1 MLSDFMR
8 IRHPRA
14 ILLLL
19 SAAIVFVG
27 SVACQRVPLLAPTGS
42 TITLTASATALP
54 SNGTTDIIAQ
64 VIQPSG
70 NPPHSGTHITFTTTL
85 GSIQPSDATTDISG
99 RAVVK
104 FVAGGQSGTATI
116 QAISGGVS
124 AGTAGAVKILVGTA
138 GVGRVIVSANPTLVP
153 ALGGSSTITVS
164 VIDVN
169 GNPLSAAPVSF
180 STTAGTLADSVVV
193 ADQSGIARTTLQ
205 TSTTATV
212 TASVGAQGGSSTGGT
227 TPPAGGT
234 PTPPS
239 NTAGQASGTVT
250 VGVLSSPQL
259 VITPPTTPPFAGLPA
274 SFTFVVTPAATN
286 GSPVRNVHVDWG
298 DGTSQDLGA
307 ITGNSIVTH
316 PFLIASSSSRPSYQ
330 VVATLT
336 DSSNN
341 TVTVSTSVTV
351 VETPPPTIIL
361 TPSVPSTHTDT
372 VPVNLQI
379 QVTPPSGVSII
390 QIRIQWGDGNENVV
404 PGGNGTTSHSHPY
417 DAKPTSP
424 PPAGPGAKT
433 ITVSAT
439 DTLQHVSTATTSIN
453 IP

>member
-19 SAAIVFVG
+19 SAAIVFAG

-54 SNGTTDIIAQ
+54 SNGSTDIIAQ

-138 GVGRVIVSANPTLVP
+138 GVGRVVVSANPTLVP

-205 TSTTATV
+205 TATSATV
-212 TASVGAQGGSSTGGT
+212 TASVGAQGGSSTGGGT

-259 VITPPTTPPFAGLPA
+259 VITSPTTPPSAGLPA
-274 SFTFVVTPAATN
+274 SFVFTVTAAATN
-286 GSPVRNVHVDWG
+286 GSSVRNVQVDWGDGSPIQPLGALLGADTVAHVFKAAGSYTVSATLTDSAGNPVNVQTVVTVIPVPRPSINVQGTPGAVGTFTAAFTITITAPAGIGIQDVTILFG
-298 DGTSQDLGA
+298 DGTSQDLGGA
-307 ITGNSIVTH
+307 SSGTITGISHTYPAPGGRFNVIVN
-316 PFLIASSSSRPSYQ
+316 
-330 VVATLT
+330 VT
-336 DSSNN
+336 DS
-341 TVTVSTSVTV
+341 TGQVTAGTTV
-351 VETPPPTIIL
+351 VI
-361 TPSVPSTHTDT
+361 
-372 VPVNLQI
+372 
-379 QVTPPSGVSII
+379 VS
-390 QIRIQWGDGNENVV
+390 
-404 PGGNGTTSHSHPY
+404 
-417 DAKPTSP
+417 
-424 PPAGPGAKT
+424 
-433 ITVSAT
+433 
-439 DTLQHVSTATTSIN
+439 
-453 IP
+453 

>member
-19 SAAIVFVG
+19 SAAIVFAG

-54 SNGTTDIIAQ
+54 SNGSTDIIAQ

-70 NPPHSGTHITFTTTL
+70 SPPHSGTHVTFTTTL
-85 GSIQPSDATTDISG
+85 GSIQPSDATTDVSG
-99 RAVVK
+99 RAVVR

-124 AGTAGAVKILVGTA
+124 AGTTGAVKILVGTA

-153 ALGGSSTITVS
+153 ALGGSSAITVS

-180 STTAGTLADSVVV
+180 STTAGTLADTVVV

-205 TSTTATV
+205 TATSATV
-212 TASVGAQGGSSTGGT
+212 TASVGAQGGSSTGGGT

-250 VGVLSSPQL
+250 VGVLSSPGL
-259 VITPPTTPPFAGLPA
+259 VITPPTTPPGAGLPA
-274 SFTFVVTPAATN
+274 SFSFVVTAATTN
-286 GSPVRNVHVDWG
+286 GSFVRNVHVDWG
-298 DGTSQDLGA
+298 DGSSQDLGG
-307 ITGNSIVTH
+307 ITGTAIVTH
-316 PFLIASSSSRPSYQ
+316 VYTRAGTFA
-330 VVATLT
+330 VNATLT
-336 DSSNN
+336 DSGGNSFNVGT
-341 TVTVSTSVTV
+341 TVTVIATPSPTV
-351 VETPPPTIIL
+351 LI
-361 TPSVPSTHTDT
+361 TPSVPAQSTPVVT
-372 VPVNLQI
+372 VTFQL
-379 QVTPPSGVSII
+379 QVTPPTGVGI
-390 QIRIQWGDGNENVV
+390 QDAVIDYGDGNSQGL
-404 PGGNGTTSHSHPY
+404 GGLTGSV
-417 DAKPTSP
+417 
-424 PPAGPGAKT
+424 
-433 ITVSAT
+433 TVSHDYRIKGPVTVSLTVT
-439 DTLQHVSTATTSIN
+439 DTLQRNTVGRVTIN
-453 IP
+453 VP